1 MFSWWRA
8 RKKKV
13 LINLPFVNRLIKKVP
28 EKPTPP
34 PTKEAKPAIIKDEA
48 VKQNTTNSKET
59 TKKAT
64 TKSAPAK
71 LVNIKNI
78 VLSNSVSI
86 NSKTFKEEQ
95 EKKSIAEKDTDLSKR
110 PTDNYSIE
118 QFNKKWDLYKDKLL
132 KKGKVSLVTVF
143 EYIPPVNN
151 DTIELLVE
159 NKALEEE
166 FNHNKADFIEYIR
179 TELNNFNIQ
188 VTTQINKEFK
198 TKKAY
203 TPQEKYEK
211 MLEKNPSLELLKRK
225 LDMDVGY
232 V

>member
-8 RKKKV
+8 RKKKA
-13 LINLPFVNRLIKKVP
+13 LINLPFVNRTIRKVP
-28 EKPTPP
+28 ETPKTYPKKELKPIVAEEDSTPLKANAP
-34 PTKEAKPAIIKDEA
+34 KTSNSEKESSKTPAQIVD
-48 VKQNTTNSKET
+48 
-59 TKKAT
+59 
-64 TKSAPAK
+64 
-71 LVNIKNI
+71 IKNV

-86 NSKTFKEEQ
+86 NSKSFAEEQ
-95 EKKSIAEKDTDLSKR
+95 EKKKDEEIDISNR
-110 PTDNYSIE
+110 PTESYTLDLFHE
-118 QFNKKWDLYKDKLL
+118 KWNIYKDSLL

-143 EYIPPVNN
+143 EYLPPVNN

-166 FNHNKADFIEYIR
+166 FNHHKADFIEYIR
-179 TELNNFNIQ
+179 TSLNNYNIQ
-188 VTTQINKEFK
+188 VAIQINKEFK

-211 MLEKNPSLELLKRK
+211 MLEKNPALDLLKRK

-232 V
+232 I